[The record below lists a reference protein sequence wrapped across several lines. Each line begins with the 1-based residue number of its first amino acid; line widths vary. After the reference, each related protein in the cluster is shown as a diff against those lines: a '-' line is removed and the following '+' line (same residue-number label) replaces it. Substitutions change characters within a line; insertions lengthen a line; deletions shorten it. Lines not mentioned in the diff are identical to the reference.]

1 MKRVEVPLYQELNV
15 DGVMEAYGE
24 DELFRKFLPE
34 ITAKGKKQHREYLF
48 NVLNTL
54 YPL

>member
-1 MKRVEVPLYQELNV
+1 MKVNEVKRVEVPLFQELNV

-34 ITAKGKKQHREYLF
+34 I
-48 NVLNTL
+48 
-54 YPL
+54 